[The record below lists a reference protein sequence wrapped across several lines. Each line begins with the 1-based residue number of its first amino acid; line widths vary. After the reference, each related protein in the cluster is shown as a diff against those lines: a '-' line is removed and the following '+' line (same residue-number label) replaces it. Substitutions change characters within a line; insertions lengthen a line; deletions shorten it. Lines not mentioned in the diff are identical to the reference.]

1 MKTVIKVFEII
12 SIICKTISLI
22 GCLIYAIACFAASKT
37 IIEQLIQNGTA
48 KNEEEAKIAVT
59 ALAVYLIIVAVY
71 TLFALVI
78 SIVTLKK
85 LNSFTK
91 KPIALGVLNI
101 LFASL
106 ISGICLLILDP
117 TAPTYNNEYNN
128 YR

>member
-12 SIICKTISLI
+12 SIVCKTITTI
-22 GCLIYAIACFAASKT
+22 GCLIYAFACFAASKT
-37 IIEQLIQNGTA
+37 IIDQLIQNGTA
-48 KNEEEAKIAVT
+48 KNEEEAKV
-59 ALAVYLIIVAVY
+59 ALVATGIYLIIAGLF
-71 TLFALVI
+71 TLFGLI
-78 SIVTLKK
+78 LSIVTLKK
-85 LNSFTK
+85 LKTLTK
-91 KPIALGVLNI
+91 RPIALGILNI